1 MVFNF
6 MKTVTLL
13 AFDTICTAGESSV
26 FSLPTILALRNA
38 KVHVGFLDSCN
49 MLSYIETSV
58 NKILS
63 LCTILRVPNVNLYNS
78 YI

>member
-6 MKTVTLL
+6 MRTVTLL
-13 AFDTICTAGESSV
+13 AFGTMCTAGESSV
-26 FSLPTILALRNA
+26 FSLLTILALKNA
-38 KVHVGFLDSCN
+38 KIHVGFLDSCD

-63 LCTILRVPNVNLYNS
+63 LCTILKVPNINLYNS

>member
-6 MKTVTLL
+6 MRTVTLL
-13 AFDTICTAGESSV
+13 TFDTMCIVDESGM
-26 FSLPTILALRNA
+26 FSLPIILALRNA
-38 KVHVGFLDSCN
+38 KVHVGFSDSCN
-49 MLSYIETSV
+49 ILSYIETSV

-63 LCTILRVPNVNLYNS
+63 LCTILRVPNINLYNS